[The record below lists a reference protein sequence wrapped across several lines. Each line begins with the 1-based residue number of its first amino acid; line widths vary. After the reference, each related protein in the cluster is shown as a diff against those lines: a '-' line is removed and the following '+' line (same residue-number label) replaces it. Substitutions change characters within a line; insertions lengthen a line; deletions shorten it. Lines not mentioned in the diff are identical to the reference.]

1 MSLINTSHK
10 NMVQSMTNLQAD
22 LLKNPYYLFNDKRAN
37 IVDYFNLNTTM
48 STLDEAL
55 KIPYANLGKDCPL
68 RFNKIIDFYIYGLE
82 RVSLSLEMSEYGT
95 EASEISGEAFIL
107 PDTITPYPG
116 DYFIV
121 KNVKQKFLFWV
132 TAVTPDTFDNG
143 ANYWRISYRLNEI
156 SDDRLNPLVVEEYQF
171 STGNVGSNFASIV
184 KKTKWD
190 LATILDDASVM
201 LKQYYKSLYY
211 NEKVQTFTFVHLY
224 QVCTH
229 NSSSAFFYDPYLM
242 EFIIKNKVMENDGDN
257 FLYINHKTTLKPE
270 FPIRY
275 SKTIWRAFETRDV
288 EKIGS
293 SKYISQAD
301 YISDPS
307 TIFQTRYE
315 DYFEMNYLNDPIYF
329 NQSNPVEVLSS
340 TVVGH
345 IENNQLFEYG
355 TCFDKYNLLIK
366 YMNNEDP
373 SIEDITPFERIQDGD
388 MDEINFFL
396 IPLAIFCIESYIKKL
411 ISKT

>member
-107 PDTITPYPG
+107 PDTIIPYPG
-116 DYFIV
+116 DYFII

-171 STGNVGSNFASIV
+171 STGNVGTNFTSIV

-190 LATILDDASVM
+190 MATILDNAAVM
-201 LKQYYKSLYY
+201 LKQYYKS
-211 NEKVQTFTFVHLY
+211 
-224 QVCTH
+224 
-229 NSSSAFFYDPYLM
+229 
-242 EFIIKNKVMENDGDN
+242 
-257 FLYINHKTTLKPE
+257 
-270 FPIRY
+270 
-275 SKTIWRAFETRDV
+275 
-288 EKIGS
+288 
-293 SKYISQAD
+293 
-301 YISDPS
+301 
-307 TIFQTRYE
+307 
-315 DYFEMNYLNDPIYF
+315 
-329 NQSNPVEVLSS
+329 
-340 TVVGH
+340 
-345 IENNQLFEYG
+345 
-355 TCFDKYNLLIK
+355 
-366 YMNNEDP
+366 
-373 SIEDITPFERIQDGD
+373 
-388 MDEINFFL
+388 
-396 IPLAIFCIESYIKKL
+396 
-411 ISKT
+411 